1 MDKKILEKFL
11 SNECSIDE
19 LRIVAEWLS
28 KEGSGLNGWIWLK
41 KYWNCID
48 SSGDIP
54 ELAEMGL
61 LDKTHH
67 ALNLKMNSATGR
79 NRPREK
85 SLIPIGRFITRAA
98 AILFLPLLLTSL
110 LYYNHTQR
118 KTEPVPQAITQQNPI
133 YQQITS
139 PMGSKTRLELSDG
152 SVVWLNHGSSLRFP
166 LAFTGKERTVYL
178 EGEAYFDVD
187 ADMYRPF
194 IVRAGDMQ
202 FRATGTS
209 FNIMAYPEE
218 NLVELTLEEGKV
230 KLQKIL
236 SDRTLKNFLE
246 LDPGQQARYY
256 PEKNRIDFEDVDPAN
271 YVSWKDGKL
280 VMINDPLSRI
290 ARKLERWYNVEIDFT
305 SEEMGYIR
313 YSGTFT
319 DETLSQVLNLMELAT
334 PIDYTIYPRERKP
347 DGTYMLPRVLIG
359 LKKGY
364 QLHITNKI
372 TSE

>member
-11 SNECSIDE
+11 SNECSVDE
-19 LRIVAEWLS
+19 LRIVAEWLN
-28 KEGSGLNGWIWLK
+28 KEGADLNGWIWLK
-41 KYWNCID
+41 KYWNCLD
-48 SSGDIP
+48 SSRDIP
-54 ELAEMGL
+54 DLFEMKL
-61 LDKTHH
+61 LDRTHH
-67 ALNLKMNSATGR
+67 ALNLKMNLATGR
-79 NRPREK
+79 TRLREK
-85 SLIPIGRFITRAA
+85 PLVLIGRYFTRAA
-98 AILFLPLLLTSL
+98 AILFLPLLFTSL
-110 LYYNHTQR
+110 LFYNHMRRQNDLIPETIANHN
-118 KTEPVPQAITQQNPI
+118 PV

-166 LAFTGKERTVYL
+166 LAFTDKERTVFL
-178 EGEAYFDVD
+178 EGEAYFDID
-187 ADMYRPF
+187 ADLYRPF

-218 NLVELTLEEGKV
+218 NLVELTMEEGKV
-230 KLQKIL
+230 QLQKIL

-305 SEEMGYIR
+305 REEMGYIR

-347 DGTYMLPRVLIG
+347 DGTYTLPRVLIG

-372 TSE
+372 PSN